1 MIFLK
6 RLSILG
12 TLYFK
17 LFCAFFRNMSSED
30 LSSSSSI
37 ITPTAMQ
44 QRSHRLSRQ
53 THVHH
58 HAEVHNGLDA
68 DEEEEDESDH
78 IQPIVQRRKDQQTLT
93 QSKLCPQC
101 GIFDR
106 KILCIST
113 LCICILNIEKAK
125 CWGPLEAASGLK
137 VSMQILFCRG
147 KTFVRTFLIKN
158 CIQNSS

>member
-1 MIFLK
+1 
-6 RLSILG
+6 
-12 TLYFK
+12 
-17 LFCAFFRNMSSED
+17 
-30 LSSSSSI
+30 
-37 ITPTAMQ
+37 MQ

-101 GIFDR
+101 GIFEIFLTG
-106 KILCIST
+106 KFFAFLHCVF
-113 LCICILNIEKAK
+113 
-125 CWGPLEAASGLK
+125 AS
-137 VSMQILFCRG
+137 QILRRPNVEATWRLPVASKLQFKFYFAEG
-147 KTFVRTFLIKN
+147 KLL
-158 CIQNSS
+158 

>member
-1 MIFLK
+1 
-6 RLSILG
+6 
-12 TLYFK
+12 
-17 LFCAFFRNMSSED
+17 MSSED

-93 QSKLCPQC
+93 QSKLCAHSVE
-101 GIFDR
+101 
-106 KILCIST
+106 L
-113 LCICILNIEKAK
+113 
-125 CWGPLEAASGLK
+125 LK
-137 VSMQILFCRG
+137 FS
-147 KTFVRTFLIKN
+147 
-158 CIQNSS
+158 